1 MGSKI
6 DVMKGGDERIL
17 LPMFLLGTLVI
28 VGIVLE
34 CERFFNIVFPFF
46 NLVQN
51 MKQMFFRLWLSLAIL
66 YMAYKLYK
74 DFCQRSLVT

>member
-34 CERFFNIVFPFF
+34 CERFSIPFF
-46 NLVQN
+46 RFLT
-51 MKQMFFRLWLSLAIL
+51 W
-66 YMAYKLYK
+66 YK
-74 DFCQRSLVT
+74 T